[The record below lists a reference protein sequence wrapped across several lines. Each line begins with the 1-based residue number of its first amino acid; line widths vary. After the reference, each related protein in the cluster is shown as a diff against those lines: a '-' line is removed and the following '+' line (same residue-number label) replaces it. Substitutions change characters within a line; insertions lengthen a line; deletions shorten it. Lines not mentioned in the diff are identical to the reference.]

1 MKLLL
6 DTHAW
11 LWWLSDAEQL
21 DEAARAMIGAR
32 ENLVVVS
39 AATVW
44 EVSIKRAR
52 GHLGFDGDPVSLV
65 AEGGFEPL
73 SISLVHAS
81 AAGAL
86 PPHHRDPFDRMLV
99 AQAQIEGLTVI
110 TRDPSFQAYEVATL
124 SA

>member
-1 MKLLL
+1 MKILL
-6 DTHAW
+6 DTHVW

-21 DEAARAMIGAR
+21 DDAARRAITAR
-32 ENLVVVS
+32 ENLAVIS

-52 GHLGFDGDPVSLV
+52 GKLGFDGEPVSAV
-65 AEGGFEPL
+65 ANGGFEPL
-73 SISLVHAS
+73 PISMAHAA

-86 PPHHRDPFDRMLV
+86 PQHHRDPIDRMLI
-99 AQAQIEGLTVI
+99 AQAQIEGLTVL
-110 TRDPSFQAYEVATL
+110 TRDPSFDAYDVPLL

>member
-11 LWWLSDAEQL
+11 LWWLSDPEQL
-21 DEAARAMIGAR
+21 DAEASRAIAAP
-32 ENLVVVS
+32 ENLVAVS

-44 EVSIKRAR
+44 EVANKRSR
-52 GHLGFDGDPVSLV
+52 GKLGFEGEPVVAV

-73 SISLVHAS
+73 PISLAHAA

-86 PPHHRDPFDRMLV
+86 PRHHPDPFDRMLI
-99 AQAQIEGLTVI
+99 AQAQIEGLTVV
-110 TRDPSFQAYEVATL
+110 TRDRAFDNYEVDLMGA
-124 SA
+124 

>member
-21 DEAARAMIGAR
+21 DDGARAAIGAR
-32 ENLVVVS
+32 ENLVVIS

-52 GHLGFDGDPVSLV
+52 GELGFDGDPVAAV
-65 AEGGFEPL
+65 ADGGFEPL
-73 SISLVHAS
+73 PVSLAHAA
-81 AAGAL
+81 AAGSL
-86 PPHHRDPFDRMLV
+86 PPHHRDPFDRMLI
-99 AQAQIEGLTVI
+99 AQAQIEDLMVI
-110 TRDPSFQAYEVATL
+110 TRDPSFDAYEVALL